1 MVPIN
6 TKDHWLFIIANLSS
20 KSIHLY
26 DSLMKY
32 VATEHGPMME
42 KVFSFLKYVAQK
54 KEIELE
60 FEEWTSDIQVVPQ
73 QPNFHD
79 CGFYACKILDYVSRG
94 LKPNFKTTDMK
105 YFKKIMVYEL
115 GKGIL
120 M

>member
-1 MVPIN
+1 
-6 TKDHWLFIIANLSS
+6 
-20 KSIHLY
+20 
-26 DSLMKY
+26 MKY